1 MKKTVIPHSLLKMNI
16 FNSCIDPSPVIKYLD
31 IINVCVYLISFM
43 FMLMHDADD
52 NNNLNSV

>member
-31 IINVCVYLISFM
+31 IINLCVYLISFY
-43 FMLMHDADD
+43 DDVNAD
-52 NNNLNSV
+52 SAII